1 MLYNLL
7 FIEKLKEDLIN
18 IMLFEKLLISWIFI
32 FILMYGYGKLMF
44 LFIFKIVG
52 IYLFLL

>member
-1 MLYNLL
+1 MLYYLL

-32 FILMYGYGKLMF
+32 FILMYGYGKLKF